1 MHSVVPNDGK
11 AIPPVDPEALRRR
24 WSMKEPWSSE
34 AMQDAR
40 IHEVDF
46 PAIFHRDR
54 MVRMLLALNH
64 GQLVAPWRHGD
75 KLDDAV
81 FRIAATFPMREFI
94 KGYTRLRAMRFSG
107 LTPMRLCNGSSTKLR
122 SRMLWEPVPTR
133 LAEGRYCFT
142 FLTVTYRG
150 QSSPGSPMHRDPV
163 QAKRFTRDVL
173 WDVWSKYHSLGSPEQ
188 VNKEAFGHMVA
199 ILFAD
204 FVMDNVDLAREL
216 MSTLSGRSEGA
227 KPFAILTEL
236 ERRAKAWKP

>member
-81 FRIAATFPMREFI
+81 FRIAATFPMRQLPQRVYKIAGDEIFGFDPNAFVQRLI
-94 KGYTRLRAMRFSG
+94 DETRISHA
-107 LTPMRLCNGSSTKLR
+107 
-122 SRMLWEPVPTR
+122 WEPIPTK
-133 LAEGRYCFT
+133 LAEGSYCFT

-227 KPFAILTEL
+227 KPFDILTEL